1 MLFSLFFFYET
12 PNLCQALLHT
22 KNMGLNSIGNL
33 SICFEHFCIQK
44 MGLNSIGNV
53 YICFEHCRIQKN
65 RENSS
70 RKIGFSKGVSAWAPL
85 FLQHPVWGHE
95 AVAGLLLQHGADP
108 NALDKYKHTPLN
120 TTSAPF
126 LLAWHPPHFTASEA
140 VPNAQR
146 KEQAFVLLPK
156 KS

>member
-1 MLFSLFFFYET
+1 MSTSVLSTVAYKKTERTAAGKSASQKEWARGHPFFY
-12 PNLCQALLHT
+12 NIL
-22 KNMGLNSIGNL
+22 
-33 SICFEHFCIQK
+33 
-44 MGLNSIGNV
+44 
-53 YICFEHCRIQKN
+53 
-65 RENSS
+65 
-70 RKIGFSKGVSAWAPL
+70 
-85 FLQHPVWGHE
+85 WGHE
-95 AVAGLLLQHGADP
+95 AVAGLLLQHRADP